1 MRAPELRV
9 RRVAGEQRGASR
21 SRAIPLPAFLRLV
34 LHRPRECLLAS
45 AAMAGAAAIAINGL
59 FLQPGPHP
67 APIFAIAS
75 APPGGGGSPPATT
88 RPRGPVAEIVRTDPA
103 ARPRAELI
111 ADVQRELARRGLYDA
126 PVDGAVGAKT
136 DAAIREFEQSVG
148 LKPTGEASEALL
160 QSIIR
165 TPAATRSAA
174 PRKDPIAGLI
184 ASSRQLAAIQRA
196 LSDFGYGPLET
207 NGVLGP
213 DTRAAIERFERD
225 RRMPITG
232 QVSERLAREL
242 SAMTGRPL

>member
-1 MRAPELRV
+1 MPAPELRV
-9 RRVAGEQRGASR
+9 RRAAGEQRGASR
-21 SRAIPLPAFLRLV
+21 SHTIRLPAVLRLV

-45 AAMAGAAAIAINGL
+45 AAMAAATAIAINGL

-67 APIFAIAS
+67 APIFAIAPMP
-75 APPGGGGSPPATT
+75 AGGGGNPPVTA
-88 RPRGPVAEIVRTDPA
+88 RPRGPVAEIVRTDPP
-103 ARPRAELI
+103 ARPRAEVI
-111 ADVQRELARRGLYDA
+111 ADIQRELGRRGLYDA
-126 PVDGAVGAKT
+126 PVDGTLGAKT

-174 PRKDPIAGLI
+174 LRKDPIAGLI
-184 ASSRQLAAIQRA
+184 ASTRQLAAIQRA

-207 NGVLGP
+207 NGILGP

-232 QVSERLAREL
+232 QVSDRLAREL